1 MMKIYIFQV
10 QPWSSRLKPSPYFAD
25 SFRYFFKRFRS
36 REFLLRWFIKKAG
49 PVTEPFEYPIKV
61 SNLNGILIIL
71 PERSDDLLSYAEL
84 LRSLESQK
92 IKGLSILSNKR
103 HEKLL
108 ETLKIQSEVLYY
120 TALGCRYGEPEFRKL
135 EQAVCERHPS
145 LCLYLEPKPIFQLLY
160 LAKVSGAA
168 YRLGFDS
175 EKYYPLLNLSLVA
188 GEDSL
193 QQAKSL
199 AKIFN
204 GERA

>member
-1 MMKIYIFQV
+1 M
-10 QPWSSRLKPSPYFAD
+10 
-25 SFRYFFKRFRS
+25 
-36 REFLLRWFIKKAG
+36 LRWFIKKAG